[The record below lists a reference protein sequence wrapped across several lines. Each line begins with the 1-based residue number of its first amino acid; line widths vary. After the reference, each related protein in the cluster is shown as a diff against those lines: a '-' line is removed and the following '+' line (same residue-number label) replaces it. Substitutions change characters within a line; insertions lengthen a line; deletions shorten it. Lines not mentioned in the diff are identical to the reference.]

1 MNIQKRIRNLPNEIQ
16 YIILSYTYS
25 PQPKYILEDIRNY
38 FETREYLYEIIDEVE
53 TQNTYYFIS
62 AKDEIHNEICNFI
75 YYYLCDGTIEMISQ
89 YIWRRYIMYQLFTTN
104 HISEI
109 LTDRIYN
116 YSIDTQIRIF
126 WGILL
131 PIERNKFLDLYISE
145 YNELFEE
152 EDENY
157 L

>member
-1 MNIQKRIRNLPNEIQ
+1 MNIQKRVQNLPNEIQ

-25 PQPKYILEDIRNY
+25 PQPKYLLEDMQNY

-53 TQNTYYFIS
+53 SQKLYYFTS

-75 YYYLCDGTIEMISQ
+75 YYYLCDGTMEMISK
-89 YIWRRYIMYQLFTTN
+89 YIWRRYIMYKLFTN
-104 HISEI
+104 KHISEL
-109 LTDRIYN
+109 LTERIYN
-116 YSIDTQIRIF
+116 YTIDSQIRIF

-131 PIERNKFLDLYISE
+131 PNERNKFLDLYISD
-145 YNELFEE
+145 YDELFEE
-152 EDENY
+152 ED